1 VYRTDYLSLFEQI
14 DNQTLVI
21 TANMRLKE
29 HLTQLYLEYLWQ
41 KNRQFVLLGDTF
53 VSFDGFVDVL
63 YSDAQMLDPHLEK
76 LISDDEACFLLLSYL
91 KEDQAV
97 FMPSL
102 KQAKLVFSA
111 WQLLQSWCL
120 PVPDM
125 QSDISNINVKL
136 FVKWITRYQTELQT
150 HYWIDKSQRIARLLA
165 HPLILQQIIQSFG
178 WHKVVLVGFDSYTPI
193 MNKLFEAVKYPHN
206 IAVSEWSLE
215 TAQGAI
221 SITEY
226 LDDEAEIEKVAE
238 AVFELSKQHKSA
250 KIGVIVPDLQSQ
262 FGRLVRA
269 FDAYFIAADDKANP
283 LLDNAARQYVISGG
297 ESLLSQSIVYQLM
310 LWLKFNKVN
319 NFSDIK
325 LMLSSSY
332 LKGYEQY
339 KTQRFR
345 QCIDLKGKL
354 PESIDFAKLVKLDFF
369 YRECD
374 PSLQFVIDEISK
386 LQNNKA
392 KISATGFSCWLKHV
406 IKAVDYLDTCQLT
419 SLEYQA
425 LSQFYLLVNKLM
437 QFERLAIQLTVD
449 DWLSQLQHLASTTLF
464 QTLET
469 RVSYV
474 HILGV
479 LEATEIYF
487 DYLFVVRMNN
497 ENWPNMST
505 MNPYLPLALQ
515 RAHNMSHSSTE
526 RELEFARSVTGRL
539 LKQAKQVYL
548 SYALFNE
555 EKSQMLSPLVAGLAV
570 VKTDHIPLQE
580 VMSDKIILACANNL
594 PKRVGVSN
602 QCHTH
607 TDNSHLAMDGNMVTA
622 IIFNTFEDDS
632 LRPMSEDERQNLAG
646 GVQIFKNIAECP
658 YRATLVHRLKIAA
671 DKAHKPM
678 LSALE
683 KGVIIHH
690 VLEQVWRKLQC
701 SENLLQSSD
710 EMLIP
715 WLEREIKSALKLHV
729 ALINLIPKL
738 LIDVESRRLLEVILA
753 WLKYE
758 KMREEPFE
766 ILSLEKSIQ
775 LDIAGISIK
784 LRVDRIDRL
793 ASNHTVIIDYK
804 TSKSYRI
811 SDLLTTP
818 ITEPQLPLYAIY
830 EDADA
835 LAVAMV
841 NGAKIGFQSISSI
854 ENWISATDPKAYPDK
869 KIAEDMPQ
877 SYQALKQHW
886 QQCLTQQMTT
896 FVEGESLVTPSAKS
910 CQYCEFSIVCRLSYF

>member
-1 VYRTDYLSLFEQI
+1 MYRTDYLSLFEQI

-41 KNRQFVLLGDTF
+41 KNRQFVLLDDTF

-136 FVKWITRYQTELQT
+136 FVKWITQYQTELQT
-150 HYWIDKSQRIARLLA
+150 HGWMDKSQRIARLLA
-165 HPLILQQIIQSFG
+165 HPLILQQSIKSFG

-193 MNKLFEAVKYPHN
+193 MNKLLEAVKSPHN

-226 LDDEAEIEKVAE
+226 LDDETEIEKVAE
-238 AVFELSKQHKSA
+238 AVFELSQQHKSA

-262 FGRLVRA
+262 FGRIVRA

-319 NFSDIK
+319 SFSDIK
-325 LMLSSSY
+325 LMLNSSY

-345 QCIDLKGKL
+345 HCIDLKGKL

-392 KISATGFSCWLKHV
+392 KISATGFSYWLKRV

-469 RVSYV
+469 SVSYV

-515 RAHNMSHSSTE
+515 RAHNMPHSSTE

-539 LKQAKQVYL
+539 LKQAKHVYL

-580 VMSDKIILACANNL
+580 IMS
-594 PKRVGVSN
+594 GE
-602 QCHTH
+602 
-607 TDNSHLAMDGNMVTA
+607 

-632 LRPMSEDERQNLAG
+632 LRPMSEDECQNLAG

-729 ALINLIPKL
+729 ALITLIPKL

-775 LDIAGISIK
+775 LDIAGVSIK

-793 ASNHTVIIDYK
+793 ASNHTVVIDYK

-869 KIAEDMPQ
+869 KTAENMPQ

-896 FVEGESLVTPSAKS
+896 FIEGESLVTPSAKS